1 MSKKR
6 VVLTKESS
14 DYITVMS
21 PPTPEPI
28 KIVEFEKKGINLRE
42 ILIIAITSFIIGFI
56 LFKIIFL
63 FSVFKAKAI
72 KYFIKSFVING
83 EGFYL

>member
-56 LFKIIFL
+56 LLKIIFL
-63 FSVFKAKAI
+63 FL
-72 KYFIKSFVING
+72 
-83 EGFYL
+83 YLRW

>member
-6 VVLTKESS
+6 VILTKESS
-14 DYITVMS
+14 NYITVIS
-21 PPTPEPI
+21 PPTPDPI
-28 KIVEFEKKGINLRE
+28 KIVEFEKKEINLRE

-63 FSVFKAKAI
+63 FL
-72 KYFIKSFVING
+72 
-83 EGFYL
+83 YLRW

>member
-28 KIVEFEKKGINLRE
+28 KIVEFEKKKESIYER
-42 ILIIAITSFIIGFI
+42 F
-56 LFKIIFL
+56 
-63 FSVFKAKAI
+63 
-72 KYFIKSFVING
+72 
-83 EGFYL
+83 

>member
-28 KIVEFEKKGINLRE
+28 KIVEFEKKRNQSTRD
-42 ILIIAITSFIIGFI
+42 FNNCY
-56 LFKIIFL
+56 
-63 FSVFKAKAI
+63 
-72 KYFIKSFVING
+72 YFIYYWIYPF
-83 EGFYL
+83 